1 MSLFALVDCNNFF
14 VSCERIFR
22 PDLNG
27 RPVVVLSSND
37 GCVIARSN
45 EAKAAGVPMGAP
57 AYQYR
62 EVFDK
67 YGVTIF
73 SSNFEIYSDISA
85 RVMSILSSY
94 TPDLEMYSI
103 DEAFLDLSGMAGE
116 PDLEALGRKI
126 RRHVMKWVGVP
137 VSVGFAPTKAL
148 AKVATHIAKKFPQ
161 RTGGVYSIDSEEKRV
176 KALKW
181 MPVEEVW
188 GIGRRH
194 ARMLADMGVRR
205 AYDFTTMSDGF
216 VKERMSVTGLRLK
229 MELEGQSVIEMDR
242 VQSRKNLTVSRTFE
256 NPITDFGELR
266 ERITAFAVTAARK
279 LRRQRSLARSAVVYI
294 RTNYHNARVA
304 QYSANRMV
312 RFDFDTNSD
321 IEIVK
326 YVVKALEEIY
336 RKGYGIKKAG
346 VTLMEFTDEYAHQLS
361 MFDGRDTRHIELM
374 KVIDRVN
381 GEYGKS
387 SLRLASQAGGLRMKL
402 KQENLSPNYTTDI
415 KDIIVVHAEE

>member
-1 MSLFALVDCNNFF
+1 M
-14 VSCERIFR
+14 
-22 PDLNG
+22 NG

-67 YGVTIF
+67 CGVTIF

-256 NPITDFGELR
+256 TPITDFGELR

-336 RKGYGIKKAG
+336 RTGYGIKKAG

>member
-256 NPITDFGELR
+256 TPITDFGELR

-346 VTLMEFTDEYAHQLS
+346 VTLMEFTDEHAHQLS

>member
-1 MSLFALVDCNNFF
+1 M
-14 VSCERIFR
+14 
-22 PDLNG
+22 
-27 RPVVVLSSND
+27 
-37 GCVIARSN
+37 
-45 EAKAAGVPMGAP
+45 
-57 AYQYR
+57 
-62 EVFDK
+62 
-67 YGVTIF
+67 
-73 SSNFEIYSDISA
+73 
-85 RVMSILSSY
+85 
-94 TPDLEMYSI
+94 
-103 DEAFLDLSGMAGE
+103 
-116 PDLEALGRKI
+116 
-126 RRHVMKWVGVP
+126 
-137 VSVGFAPTKAL
+137 
-148 AKVATHIAKKFPQ
+148 
-161 RTGGVYSIDSEEKRV
+161 
-176 KALKW
+176 
-181 MPVEEVW
+181 
-188 GIGRRH
+188 
-194 ARMLADMGVRR
+194 
-205 AYDFTTMSDGF
+205 
-216 VKERMSVTGLRLK
+216 
-229 MELEGQSVIEMDR
+229 
-242 VQSRKNLTVSRTFE
+242 
-256 NPITDFGELR
+256 
-266 ERITAFAVTAARK
+266 TAARQ

-336 RKGYGIKKAG
+336 RTGYGIKKAG

>member
-73 SSNFEIYSDISA
+73 SCNFEIYSDISA

-336 RKGYGIKKAG
+336 RTGYGIKKAG

>member
-1 MSLFALVDCNNFF
+1 M
-14 VSCERIFR
+14 
-22 PDLNG
+22 NG

>member
-1 MSLFALVDCNNFF
+1 M
-14 VSCERIFR
+14 
-22 PDLNG
+22 
-27 RPVVVLSSND
+27 LSSND

-256 NPITDFGELR
+256 TPITDFGELR

-346 VTLMEFTDEYAHQLS
+346 VTLMEFTDEHAHQLS

>member
-1 MSLFALVDCNNFF
+1 M
-14 VSCERIFR
+14 
-22 PDLNG
+22 
-27 RPVVVLSSND
+27 LSSND

-336 RKGYGIKKAG
+336 RTGYGIKKAG

>member
-1 MSLFALVDCNNFF
+1 M
-14 VSCERIFR
+14 
-22 PDLNG
+22 
-27 RPVVVLSSND
+27 LSSND

-73 SSNFEIYSDISA
+73 SCNFEIYSDISA

-336 RKGYGIKKAG
+336 RTGYGIKKAG

>member
-1 MSLFALVDCNNFF
+1 M
-14 VSCERIFR
+14 
-22 PDLNG
+22 
-27 RPVVVLSSND
+27 LSSND

-67 YGVTIF
+67 CGVTIF

-205 AYDFTTMSDGF
+205 AYDFTIMSDGF

-256 NPITDFGELR
+256 TPITDFGELR

-346 VTLMEFTDEYAHQLS
+346 VTLMEFTDEHAHQLS

>member
-1 MSLFALVDCNNFF
+1 M
-14 VSCERIFR
+14 
-22 PDLNG
+22 NG

-256 NPITDFGELR
+256 TPITDFGELR

>member
-1 MSLFALVDCNNFF
+1 M
-14 VSCERIFR
+14 
-22 PDLNG
+22 
-27 RPVVVLSSND
+27 VLSSND

-62 EVFDK
+62 ELFEK
-67 YGVTIF
+67 YGMAIF

-94 TPDLEMYSI
+94 TPDLQMYSI
-103 DEAFLDLSGMAGE
+103 DEAFLDLSDMSDM
-116 PDLEALGRKI
+116 PDVEALGQKI

-148 AKVATHIAKKFPQ
+148 AKIATHIAKKFPQ
-161 RTGGVYSIDSEEKRV
+161 RTGGVYSIDSEERRV

-188 GIGRRH
+188 GIGRKH
-194 ARMLADMGVRR
+194 ARMLTDMGVRR
-205 AYDFTTMSDGF
+205 AYGFTMLSDRF
-216 VKERMSVTGLRLK
+216 VKEKMSVSGLRLK
-229 MELEGQSVIEMDR
+229 MELEGRSVIEMDSI
-242 VQSRKNLTVSRTFE
+242 QSRKNIMVSRTFE
-256 NPITDFGELR
+256 TPIVEFDVLR
-266 ERITAFAVTAARK
+266 ERITAFAATAAGK
-279 LRRQRSLARSAVVYI
+279 LRRQGSLARSLVVYI
-294 RTNYHNARVA
+294 RTNYHNTSAA

-326 YVVKALEEIY
+326 YAVKALGEIY
-336 RKGYGIKKAG
+336 REGYGIKKAG
-346 VTLMEFTDEYAHQLS
+346 VTLMEFSDEHAHQLS
-361 MFDGRDTRHIELM
+361 MFDERDLRHIELM
-374 KVIDRVN
+374 RVMDRVN
-381 GEYGKS
+381 VEYGKM
-387 SLRLASQAGGLRMKL
+387 SLRLASQGGGLREKL

-415 KDIIVVHAEE
+415 NDIIVVHAEE

>member
-45 EAKAAGVPMGAP
+45 EAKATGVPMGAP

-336 RKGYGIKKAG
+336 RTEYGIKKAG

>member
-1 MSLFALVDCNNFF
+1 M
-14 VSCERIFR
+14 
-22 PDLNG
+22 NG

-67 YGVTIF
+67 CGVTIF

-205 AYDFTTMSDGF
+205 AYDFTIMSDGF

-256 NPITDFGELR
+256 TPITDFGELR

-346 VTLMEFTDEYAHQLS
+346 VTLMEFTDEHAHQLS

>member
-216 VKERMSVTGLRLK
+216 VRERMSVTGLRLK

-256 NPITDFGELR
+256 TPITDFGELR

>member
-67 YGVTIF
+67 CGVTIF

-205 AYDFTTMSDGF
+205 AYDFTIMSDGF

-256 NPITDFGELR
+256 TPITDFGELR

-346 VTLMEFTDEYAHQLS
+346 VTLMEFTDEHAHQLS

>member
-161 RTGGVYSIDSEEKRV
+161 RTGGVYSIDNEEKRV

-194 ARMLADMGVRR
+194 ARMLADIGVRR

-229 MELEGQSVIEMDR
+229 MDLDGQSVIEMDR

>member
-1 MSLFALVDCNNFF
+1 M
-14 VSCERIFR
+14 
-22 PDLNG
+22 
-27 RPVVVLSSND
+27 LSSND

-85 RVMSILSSY
+85 RVMCILSSY

-336 RKGYGIKKAG
+336 RTGYGIKKAG

>member
-67 YGVTIF
+67 CGVTIF

-256 NPITDFGELR
+256 TPITDFGELR

-336 RKGYGIKKAG
+336 RTGYGIKKAG

>member
-1 MSLFALVDCNNFF
+1 M
-14 VSCERIFR
+14 
-22 PDLNG
+22 
-27 RPVVVLSSND
+27 LSSND

-256 NPITDFGELR
+256 TPITDFGELR

>member
-256 NPITDFGELR
+256 TPITDFGELR

>member
-336 RKGYGIKKAG
+336 RTGYGIKKAG

>member
-161 RTGGVYSIDSEEKRV
+161 RTGGVYSIDREEKRV

-256 NPITDFGELR
+256 TPITDFGELR

-346 VTLMEFTDEYAHQLS
+346 VTLMEFTDEHAHQLS

>member
-1 MSLFALVDCNNFF
+1 M
-14 VSCERIFR
+14 
-22 PDLNG
+22 
-27 RPVVVLSSND
+27 LSSND